1 MLNVKQKV
9 NNFKT
14 KVLKNLMKILENN
27 GLEKVDLKLR
37 YIKKENLKL
46 LIITENTKDKLD
58 IL

>member
-14 KVLKNLMKILENN
+14 KVLKNLMKILGNN
-27 GLEKVDLKLR
+27 GQEKVDLKLKS
-37 YIKKENLKL
+37 IKKENLKL
-46 LIITENTKDKLD
+46 LIITENMKDKLE